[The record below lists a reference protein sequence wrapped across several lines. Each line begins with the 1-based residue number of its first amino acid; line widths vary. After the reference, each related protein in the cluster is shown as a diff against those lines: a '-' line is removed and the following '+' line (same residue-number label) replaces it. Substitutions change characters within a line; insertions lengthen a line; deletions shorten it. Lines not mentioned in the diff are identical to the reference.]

1 MVNIASG
8 KHKLSHSVSLCFS
21 YKSSGSSFS
30 FLPDFDTYLGFRF
43 MSYDR
48 VCR

>member
-1 MVNIASG
+1 MVNIASR

-21 YKSSGSSFS
+21 YTNSASSFY
-30 FLPDFDTYLGFRF
+30 FLPDFDTCLGFRF

>member
-1 MVNIASG
+1 MVTIASR

-21 YKSSGSSFS
+21 YTNSGSSFY
-30 FLPDFDTYLGFRF
+30 FLLDFDTCLGFRF